1 MPRRSTRNAAGTG
14 EGAVAVEA
22 LATAMENEQE
32 GLLARVPPDPE
43 PVPVGSVQYWT
54 RESHAQL
61 NRHHTLGSIRDLDM
75 HATPTPKEPS
85 RPRVRRC
92 ATRQPAHVDQSQQ
105 PQNPVPSHGFDLQMK
120 PGNGLGW
127 GAQTAGYQLGPPHWR
142 PTTRKCG
149 SCGGSGPAARGRY
162 GKRRSQATVPMP
174 RHAPTPG
181 LPDWFASLACRSG
194 LWIGGRHVGEHWHG
208 KRPHG
213 RPDPREKRTDR
224 PPHPACLSRR
234 SHDRTTGRPLTAW
247 TPSLAWQWSRKP
259 PEQLGHRTE
268 RTGAQ

>member
-1 MPRRSTRNAAGTG
+1 
-14 EGAVAVEA
+14 
-22 LATAMENEQE
+22 MENEQE

-61 NRHHTLGSIRDLDM
+61 NRHHTLGSIRDLNM
-75 HATPTPKEPS
+75 HAMPTSREPS

-105 PQNPVPSHGFDLQMK
+105 PRNPVPSHGSCRQMK
-120 PGNGLGW
+120 PGSGLGW
-127 GAQTAGYQLGPPHWR
+127 ESSDCGLPAWAPALETGHAQVWELR
-142 PTTRKCG
+142 
-149 SCGGSGPAARGRY
+149 GSGPAAGSRY

-174 RHAPTPG
+174 RRAPTPG

-213 RPDPREKRTDR
+213 RPDPRGKRTDR

-234 SHDRTTGRPLTAW
+234 SHDRATGRPLTA
-247 TPSLAWQWSRKP
+247 
-259 PEQLGHRTE
+259 
-268 RTGAQ
+268 